1 MENSTVYTI
10 YFMKKCGGKEKV
22 VIDIS
27 RPGDKTG
34 IGSKKMDNNLE
45 SLANNFVSLGWR
57 ISKRDRVQTI
67 SPVILN
73 EWAPKPWDEKFGTES
88 LIDDGKMVLYRGLTS
103 EELNAFY
110 GHYFDELE
118 KQSKD

>member
-1 MENSTVYTI
+1 MNRPATYTI
-10 YFMKKCGGKEKV
+10 YFMKKFGDKEKV
-22 VIDIS
+22 VVDIS
-27 RPGDKTG
+27 RPGNKTG
-34 IGSKKMDNNLE
+34 IGSKKSDNNLE

-73 EWAPKPWDEKFGTES
+73 EWAPKPWDEKFGIES

-118 KQSKD
+118 KQSKA